1 MRILNYLF
9 NRLLVIGLQ
18 TEKDQERKRL
28 PFSLSST
35 NLQKWGKRLFW
46 KVHIYNESKKESRML
61 RTPPPWNCQTLEEP
75 QELLDFQGT
84 LSVWVAHR
92 KQKNRLRKAKAQIKV
107 QSSVLKVPV
116 SCGHSRR
123 HQGREHL
130 EPSAK
135 SSIWLWV
142 LGPHKG
148 VRP

>member
-18 TEKDQERKRL
+18 TEKDQERKRV

-35 NLQKWGKRLFW
+35 NLQEWGKRLFW
-46 KVHIYNESKKESRML
+46 KVHIYNESKKGSRVL
-61 RTPPPWNCQTLEEP
+61 RTPPPGIATLWRNP
-75 QELLDFQGT
+75 QELPDFQGT
-84 LSVWVAHR
+84 LSVWAAHR
-92 KQKNRLRKAKAQIKV
+92 KQKNRLRKAKARINV
-107 QSSVLKVPV
+107 QSSVVKVPV
-116 SCGHSRR
+116 SRGHSRR